1 MDERGTGWGE
11 ASGTGWSAR
20 SGRVGP
26 GRGCPAAQRG
36 GCTPLAGGRCG
47 AWVHDHGPRRWRL
60 GAVLVVAIGVLA
72 GAPGRAGTPDAD
84 DGYAPAANG
93 SILAILAQPDGHAL
107 VGGAFT
113 TIDGQPCPGLC
124 RLTVDGRIAQG
135 FDVRGANG
143 TVDVLLRQP
152 DGKVLVGGDFS
163 LVLGQARRG
172 LARLNA
178 DGSLDAGF
186 SASIDAGTVRALAL
200 QADGKVLVGGSFNTI
215 AGVERIN
222 LARLFADGRVDPRFN
237 AVTGFNF
244 PYIMALQPLD
254 DGRLLVGGAFQAFG
268 PAQVGNLV
276 RLRADGSVD
285 SGPELSANN
294 RVRTLVREADGRI
307 VAGGDFTQVGP
318 RIRNRLARLE
328 PDGSVSATGM
338 PFANDIVYDI
348 VVLDDGDLVVGGEFT
363 AVGSAQRSRLAR
375 LPRGTG
381 VVASFAPAVD
391 PGVLALAVQPDGQVL
406 VGGYFTAVDGQQRL
420 SLARV
425 SPAGDLDTTFRREP
439 TESSFVLASAT
450 TADERILVAG
460 SFNTFGGLQRPAV
473 ARLRADGAIDSGF
486 APAPVASN
494 ALRTLSALAGG
505 AVAAGGRRGAIP
517 IALRYDSAGTG
528 GTIATPLLG
537 VNVNALLVDAAGR
550 TVVAGDFSQIAGVAR
565 ANIARL
571 RADGT
576 LDPGFVA
583 ATDASILSAAKDAE
597 LLLIG
602 GTFSSVNGTPRAHL
616 ARLTGSGQLDAGFN
630 PAVDGPVFAVTKRP
644 FGAILIAGA
653 FQTVAGVAQP
663 HLARLLGNGGLDA
676 AFLPDIDGAV
686 DGLVPQADG
695 GVIVTGTFTQVDGQ
709 PRAGI
714 ARLRADGRLDP
725 AFAPVAITGANAT
738 ILTATVQR
746 DGKVLVGGRFDAING
761 APRRDLARLA
771 TGAPALESL
780 RAEGTRVTWQRAGA
794 AAELSDFP
802 VVEVSA
808 DGIHFGSPA
817 QMIPMAG
824 GWRADLPIA
833 IGEQVYLRI
842 GAESAGGYYAGS
854 RSRIERVLR
863 HVATD
868 RVFNHGFD

>member
-1 MDERGTGWGE
+1 MAVRGAKW
-11 ASGTGWSAR
+11 AAL
-20 SGRVGP
+20 GRTWAAHAP
-26 GRGCPAAQRG
+26 GR
-36 GCTPLAGGRCG
+36 
-47 AWVHDHGPRRWRL
+47 RR
-60 GAVLVVAIGVLA
+60 IGVLVGA
-72 GAPGRAGTPDAD
+72 VIALLASAPGRAGTQDAD

-93 SILAILAQPDGHAL
+93 SILAILAQADGHAL

-124 RLTVDGRIAQG
+124 RLTVDGRIAPG

-143 TVDVLLRQP
+143 TVEALVLQA
-152 DGKVLVGGDFS
+152 DGKVVIGGDFS
-163 LVLGQARRG
+163 SVLGQPRRG

-186 SASIDAGTVRALAL
+186 STGLDAGTVRALAL
-200 QADGKVLVGGSFNTI
+200 QADGKLLVGGSFG
-215 AGVERIN
+215 AVGGVERVN

-237 AVTGFNF
+237 PVLGFTF
-244 PYIMALQPLD
+244 PFIMALRPLD
-254 DGRLLVGGAFQAFG
+254 DGRLLVGGSFQNFG
-268 PAQVGNLV
+268 AAAAPNLV
-276 RLRADGSVD
+276 RLRDDGSVD
-285 SGPELSANN
+285 SGAELSANGAV
-294 RVRTLVREADGRI
+294 RVLVREADGRV
-307 VAGGDFTQVGP
+307 VAGGDFTQVGT

-328 PDGSVSATGM
+328 ADGTVSTTGM
-338 PFANDIVYDI
+338 PFANSTVNSI
-348 VVLDDGDLVVGGEFT
+348 VVLDDGDLVIGGEFT

-375 LPRGTG
+375 LSRSPV

-391 PGVLALAVQPDGQVL
+391 PGVFALAVQPDGQLL

-425 SPAGDLDTTFRREP
+425 GPAGDLDTTLQRNP
-439 TESSFVLASAT
+439 AESTFVLATAT
-450 TADERILVAG
+450 TPDDRILVAG
-460 SFNTFGGLQRPAV
+460 SFNTFGGVQRPAV
-473 ARLRADGAIDSGF
+473 ARLLPGGAIDTAF

-494 ALRTLSALAGG
+494 AIRTLSARAGG

-537 VNVNALLVDAAGR
+537 VNVNAMLVDAAGR

-576 LDPGFVA
+576 LDPGFAA
-583 ATDASILSAAKDAE
+583 ATDTSILSAAKDAE

-616 ARLTGSGQLDAGFN
+616 ARLTGSGQLDAGFA
-630 PAVDGPVFAVTKRP
+630 PAVDGPVFAITKRP
-644 FGAILIAGA
+644 FGSILIGGA
-653 FQTVAGVAQP
+653 FQTVAGIAQP

-676 AFLPDIDGAV
+676 AFLPDLDGSV

-695 GVIVTGTFTQVDGQ
+695 GVIVTGAFTQVDGQ

-714 ARLRADGRLDP
+714 ARLRANGRLDP
-725 AFAPVAITGANAT
+725 AFAPVAVTGTGST
-738 ILTATVQR
+738 ILTVTVQR
-746 DGKVLVGGRFDAING
+746 DGRLLVGGRFDTLNG

-771 TGAPALESL
+771 TGVPALESL
-780 RAEGTRVTWQRAGA
+780 RAEGTRVTWQRGGA

-802 VVEVSA
+802 TVELSA
-808 DGIHFGSPA
+808 DGVSYGARGQLSPV
-817 QMIPMAG
+817 AG
-824 GWRADLPIA
+824 GWRADGLPIA
-833 IGEQVYLRI
+833 VGEQVFVRI
-842 GAESAGGYYAGS
+842 SAESAGGYYAGS

-863 HVATD
+863 HVVTD
-868 RVFNHGFD
+868 RLFRHGFD